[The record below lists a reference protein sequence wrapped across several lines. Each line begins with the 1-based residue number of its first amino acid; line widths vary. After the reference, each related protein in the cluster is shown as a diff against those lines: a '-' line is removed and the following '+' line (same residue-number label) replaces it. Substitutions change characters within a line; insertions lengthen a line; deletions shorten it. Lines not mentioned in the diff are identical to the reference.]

1 MVPTNCQ
8 GNGASSLHQARS
20 TWGSMT
26 SLRRGTREHPVCMHI
41 AANAGS
47 VCVTSLESPTR
58 FIDIVRIGLP
68 RTGIESILRRQRY
81 RQVNPDCEP
90 RRDAGTREWN
100 INRGDQMLLRNT
112 VDFFFDRYRVYPTIV
127 VDLLHLASGE
137 NRWYAKRAQYSLPF
151 ILNAHT
157 IDMNVLLF
165 LLVVRHER
173 RDSYLLYKNKRI
185 RYI

>member
-1 MVPTNCQ
+1 MY
-8 GNGASSLHQARS
+8 
-20 TWGSMT
+20 
-26 SLRRGTREHPVCMHI
+26 I

-90 RRDAGTREWN
+90 RRDAGTRERN

-112 VDFFFDRYRVYPTIV
+112 VGRDFFFDRYTMYIQRSSSICCILRCV
-127 VDLLHLASGE
+127 ASVKIDGTQDVHSIL
-137 NRWYAKRAQYSLPF
+137 YFLF
-151 ILNAHT
+151 LNAHT
-157 IDMNVLLF
+157 IDMNFLLF
-165 LLVVRHER
+165 LVARHER
-173 RDSYLLYKNKRI
+173 DI
-185 RYI
+185 